1 MLLQI
6 ENLSVTLPTQRGPAQ
21 VVRGISFNL
30 KAGGTLGIVGESG
43 SGKSLTALAILGLLP
58 AAAKVG
64 GRILFEGMD
73 IAALDD
79 ASLQRLRG
87 RRIGMVFQEPMTAL
101 NPLQKIGDQV
111 GETLMLHEGLD
122 RKAAWA
128 QAARLLDRV
137 GIDDAQAR
145 LTQYP
150 HELSGGQRQRVA
162 LAGALACKP
171 ALLIA
176 DEATSA
182 LDMTVQAQLIA
193 LIRDIVAEEGMALL
207 AISHDLG
214 VIARLAAN
222 TAVFYGGA
230 IMETG
235 ATSELFRHPSHP
247 YTQALLGAM
256 PRIGGGRGRRLNA
269 IEGRVPEPLDM
280 APGCPFHGR
289 CPRGDA
295 TCHDHRPLKVAIGAT
310 RAACF
315 HPGPAR

>member
-1 MLLQI
+1 MLLQL
-6 ENLSVTLPTQRGPAQ
+6 ENLSITLPTARGPAT
-21 VVRGISFNL
+21 VVRGISLRLN
-30 KAGGTLGIVGESG
+30 AGGTLGIVGESG

-58 AAAKVG
+58 TAARVD
-64 GRILFEGMD
+64 GRILFEGID
-73 IAALDD
+73 LTTLNDEN
-79 ASLQRLRG
+79 LQRLRG

-101 NPLQKIGDQV
+101 NPLQRIGDQV

-122 RKAAWA
+122 RKTAWA
-128 QAARLLDRV
+128 AAARLLDRV
-137 GIDDAQAR
+137 GIAR
-145 LTQYP
+145 AGTRLAHYP
-150 HELSGGQRQRVA
+150 HEMSGGERQRVA

-182 LDMTVQAQLIA
+182 LDVTVQAQLID
-193 LIRDIVAEEGMALL
+193 LIRAIVAEEGMALL

-214 VIARLAAN
+214 VVARLAAE

-230 IMETG
+230 VMESG
-235 ATSELFRHPSHP
+235 ATSDLFRRPSHP
-247 YTQALLGAM
+247 YTQALLGAL
-256 PRIGGGRGRRLNA
+256 PQIGRGRGRKLNA
-269 IEGRVPEPLDM
+269 IAGIVPGPLDM

-295 TCHDHRPLKVAIGAT
+295 TCHDHKPLAVAVGAT
-310 RAACF
+310 RVACF